1 MPREN
6 LAGWS
11 SLLWAQIV
19 PRSLQCAVLSQ
30 PGSQK
35 LISHSS
41 PETRQRY
48 QNAWWSSP
56 QPPPVTGPGTP
67 NWAITGILSS
77 VLEQL
82 NAHSS
87 LGSGGGLSPGAQEL
101 TCRCC
106 SCSFPR
112 SNPES
117 SFLPSRTSQ
126 ATAVSRSTPE
136 ALHTARHGKEGI
148 IQRFSQL
155 LVPCESSQWAHW
167 ESEFVVI
174 IIARKYFYFY
184 ESVTKPFP
192 GLCSLFCM
200 EKPLF
205 KTRI

>member
-1 MPREN
+1 MGPNCPQVSAVCSTFSAWEPEADFPQQSRNQAAISKCLVEFTTAPTCHRPRHSKPGHHRY
-6 LAGWS
+6 LVFS
-11 SLLWAQIV
+11 SRAAQ
-19 PRSLQCAVLSQ
+19 RTQQ
-30 PGSQK
+30 PWIWRG
-35 LISHSS
+35 
-41 PETRQRY
+41 T
-48 QNAWWSSP
+48 
-56 QPPPVTGPGTP
+56 VT
-67 NWAITGILSS
+67 W
-77 VLEQL
+77 
-82 NAHSS
+82 
-87 LGSGGGLSPGAQEL
+87 GSGADMQVLQ
-101 TCRCC
+101 CC

>member
-19 PRSLQCAVLSQ
+19 PRSLQRAVLSQ

-67 NWAITGILSS
+67 NRAITGILSS

-106 SCSFPR
+106 SAAAAASPDPTQR
-112 SNPES
+112 APS
-117 SFLPSRTSQ
+117 SLPGPAWPQLCHAPHR
-126 ATAVSRSTPE
+126 RHSTLP
-136 ALHTARHGKEGI
+136 GM
-148 IQRFSQL
+148 
-155 LVPCESSQWAHW
+155 
-167 ESEFVVI
+167 
-174 IIARKYFYFY
+174 ARK
-184 ESVTKPFP
+184 
-192 GLCSLFCM
+192 G
-200 EKPLF
+200 
-205 KTRI
+205 